1 MTTDTHDINDLALRH
16 IAVKLALIHIER
28 LSKEQS
34 ELARDEFR
42 LTLEP
47 LMRKGFSGKV
57 RIGSTVALVPQA
69 FEVIFHDDAPE
80 VLWLIHRH
88 ENESIPVSRQKVL
101 ERYAQVFP

>member
-34 ELARDEFR
+34 ALARDEFR

-47 LMRKGFSGKV
+47 LMRKGFSGKTEKGTD
-57 RIGSTVALVPQA
+57 RKGDYEKGTDLFLRTILKINLFPFLVP
-69 FEVIFHDDAPE
+69 FF
-80 VLWLIHRH
+80 
-88 ENESIPVSRQKVL
+88 IPSFFFL
-101 ERYAQVFP
+101 FFLS